1 MKGTGE
7 ISINDCP
14 LARMRSTFFSS
25 SLTSNRLGSDQLL
38 KERKQRDFDRWLS
51 SRAHAVSLEPPHELM
66 THEPLRRRRSWGR
79 SWLPVQPGIATPNQF
94 EDDQLRTLHS
104 ES

>member
-14 LARMRSTFFSS
+14 LARMRSAFFSS

-38 KERKQRDFDRWLS
+38 KERKQRDFDQWLS

-66 THEPLRRRRSWGR
+66 THEPLRRRRSWGEKRASSETRPCDPQSIRGR
-79 SWLPVQPGIATPNQF
+79 SALDLAF
-94 EDDQLRTLHS
+94 
-104 ES
+104 